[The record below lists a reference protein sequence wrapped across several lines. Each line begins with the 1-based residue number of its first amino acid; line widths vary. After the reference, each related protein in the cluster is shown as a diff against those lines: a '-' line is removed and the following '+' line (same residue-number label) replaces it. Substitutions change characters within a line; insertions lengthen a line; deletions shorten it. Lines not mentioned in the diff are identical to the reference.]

1 MHRNQFHYGSTAQS
15 SIRERTSFALQAR
28 STHPATEGRLRHVPR
43 PSFFGRGR
51 RSHRSA
57 GVPEM
62 NKDLEELIL
71 AYEAVSQARD
81 LNEEKLREHFE
92 ALLEKVLGNQQGL
105 DRESLRKSIIRAHR
119 QWALKLAKQPTTIPP
134 KA

>member
-1 MHRNQFHYGSTAQS
+1 
-15 SIRERTSFALQAR
+15 
-28 STHPATEGRLRHVPR
+28 
-43 PSFFGRGR
+43 
-51 RSHRSA
+51 
-57 GVPEM
+57 M